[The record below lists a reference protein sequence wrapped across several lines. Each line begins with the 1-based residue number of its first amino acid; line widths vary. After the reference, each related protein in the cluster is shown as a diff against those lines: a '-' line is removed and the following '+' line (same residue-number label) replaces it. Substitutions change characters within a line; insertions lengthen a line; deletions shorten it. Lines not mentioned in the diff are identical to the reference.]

1 MNQNDYKYKC
11 NAFASPN
18 VSSKF
23 WPRNQKLNV
32 RKKQVGVKQVEENVN
47 FLVTASYVILHFTL
61 FFNFLSIS
69 ASGLAWPLGLPRAAG
84 HVLPHQRSPARVR
97 AVAGRLRSLAHDAGT
112 LR

>member
-1 MNQNDYKYKC
+1 MNQNNYEY

-18 VSSKF
+18 VSSKS

-32 RKKQVGVKQVEENVN
+32 RKKQVGVKQVEEKVH
-47 FLVTASYVILHFTL
+47 FLVSASYVILHLILL

-69 ASGLAWPLGLPRAAG
+69 ASGLAWPLGLPRTAG